1 MTLAAP
7 ESPPSLVED
16 ALRRILAE
24 GVVLTEDVLGF
35 MEATFGDASPDALQA
50 QLNDES
56 DTERDALLD
65 LIFFPDHTLQTAI
78 EPILETHTLTEADV
92 TLLTRRCMAKPI
104 ATRLCFSGAEDAI
117 QTNLPASGVDAFL
130 NRLHLTWQPV
140 PALDK
145 VLNRL
150 DTRPLSP
157 AGDLCEGRHL
167 LRIRLRDA
175 ALRQTPVQVRFLMD
189 FFEALPIDGEAF
201 VDQLDFSLVFMK
213 EHEDAANLYEAL
225 MVRKRFI
232 FRHLMKARR
241 SDEIAARSNME
252 TLMMTGVR
260 SPYFDVAQG
269 QRTLAMIDT
278 IALAVYGRTEM
289 MEEALRDEDLG
300 DRAET
305 LDPGELIRRLS

>member
-1 MTLAAP
+1 MTSAAP
-7 ESPPSLVED
+7 PSPPSLVED

-24 GVVLTEDVLGF
+24 GILLTEDVLGF
-35 MEATFGDASPDALQA
+35 MEATFGDASPDVLQA

-56 DTERDALLD
+56 DAERDALLD
-65 LIFFPDHTLQTAI
+65 LIFFPDHALQMTI
-78 EPILETHTLTEADV
+78 EPILENHIMTEANV
-92 TLLTRRCMAKPI
+92 ALLARRCKAKPI
-104 ATRLCFSGAEDAI
+104 ATRLCFPGLEDAI
-117 QTNLPASGVDAFL
+117 QTHLSASGVDAFL

-140 PALDK
+140 PALDTA
-145 VLNRL
+145 LDRL

-157 AGDLCEGRHL
+157 RGDLCEGRHL
-167 LRIRLRDA
+167 LRIWLRDA
-175 ALRQTPVQVRFLMD
+175 ALRQTPVQVRFLSD
-189 FFEALPIDGEAF
+189 FFDALPLDGEAF
-201 VDQLDFSLVFMK
+201 VDQLHFSLVFLK
-213 EHEDAANLYEAL
+213 EHEDAENLYEAL
-225 MVRKRFI
+225 MARKRFI
-232 FRHLMKARR
+232 FRHLLKARR
-241 SDEIAARSNME
+241 SEEMVAHSNME

-269 QRTLAMIDT
+269 QKTLAMIDT